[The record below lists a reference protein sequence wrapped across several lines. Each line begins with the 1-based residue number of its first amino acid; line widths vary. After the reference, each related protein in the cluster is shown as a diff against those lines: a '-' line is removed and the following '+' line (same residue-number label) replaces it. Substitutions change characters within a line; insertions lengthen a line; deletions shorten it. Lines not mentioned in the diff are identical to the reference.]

1 MNVGVLDDKITY
13 IDKELPKDAKSFG
26 EVYDGQNKL
35 LLPGFYN
42 VHAHAAAVLIRS
54 YADKQPLNEWL
65 NDWIFPFEAK
75 MTDEDYYWSTL
86 LGMAEMARFGIVS
99 CSDMY
104 FGGEARVKAL
114 VESKM
119 KCNTCEAIVS
129 FDDIHFSEHPLYK
142 VSMEMIDKY
151 NGAEDGRI
159 ITDLCVHGEYTTKE
173 TICREIGQMA
183 KDKNLIIHSHVS
195 ETQAEHEECKER
207 HNGMTPIQYF
217 ESIGF
222 LDAKNLIAHGD
233 WLEKKDLEI
242 MNDHGVSLATCPA
255 SNLKL
260 GSGIAELPL
269 FLDHGIN
276 IGLGTDGMGSNNNH
290 NFLQDMYIMALLN
303 RGHAHDS
310 SLMPADIVLKI
321 ATQNGA
327 KAQGRENCG
336 SIKVGN
342 KADLCVMDLSEIVWI
357 PGENIL
363 NNLVYAGLGSDICMT
378 MVDGNIVYK
387 DGSWPH
393 LDIEKIK
400 AEVIARRKRI
410 VGEL

>member
-1 MNVGVLDDKITY
+1 
-13 IDKELPKDAKSFG
+13 
-26 EVYDGQNKL
+26 
-35 LLPGFYN
+35 
-42 VHAHAAAVLIRS
+42 
-54 YADKQPLNEWL
+54 
-65 NDWIFPFEAK
+65 
-75 MTDEDYYWSTL
+75 MTEEDYYWATL

-104 FGGEARVKAL
+104 YGGELRIKAL
-114 VESKM
+114 IESKM

-142 VSMEMIDKY
+142 LSMEMIDKY
-151 NGAEDGRI
+151 NGAEGGKI
-159 ITDLCVHGEYTTKE
+159 ITDLCIHGEYTTKE
-173 TICREIGQMA
+173 LICREIGEMA

-195 ETQAEHEECKER
+195 ETEAEHEECKER

-217 ESIGF
+217 ESIGV

-233 WLEKKDLEI
+233 WLEEKDLEI
-242 MNDHGVSLATCPA
+242 MNEHGVSLATCPA

-260 GSGIAELPL
+260 GSGIAELPT

-290 NFLQDMYIMALLN
+290 NFLQDMYITALLN

-310 SLMPADIVLKI
+310 SLMPADVVLKI

-342 KADLCVMDLSEIVWI
+342 KADLCVMDLSEIVWC

-363 NNLVYAGLGSDICMT
+363 NNLIYAGLGSDICLT

-387 DGSWPH
+387 DGS
-393 LDIEKIK
+393 
-400 AEVIARRKRI
+400 
-410 VGEL
+410 